1 MVPVIIPGDDKAD
14 RALGRLGVPE
24 LSSGAIARDLQTY
37 TVLIPAKARAL
48 LIANGKAS
56 FHRPDLRG
64 DQFCVLDEMSLY
76 HDDSGLWW
84 EDADYLAGEQWMI

>member
-1 MVPVIIPGDDKAD
+1 MKRS
-14 RALGRLGVPE
+14 RALERLSFAAI
-24 LSSGAIARDLQTY
+24 SSGAIARDVQGY
-37 TVLIPAKARAL
+37 IVQIPAKARAL

-64 DQFCVLDEMSLY
+64 DQFCVLEDASLY

-84 EDADYLAGEQWMI
+84 EHAVYLADEDWLI